1 MFGTIMR
8 AQVKAGQR
16 DAFIETMKRR
26 GTAANNPGF
35 LSAEIAYED
44 KDNDRVVAVI
54 HFRDRDSYMANAA
67 RPQTDAEYQE
77 MLQYLAGPP
86 EWTDLHYVSFKG
98 EPLTESALA
107 GATG

>member
-16 DAFIETMKRR
+16 DAFIEKMRQR
-26 GTAANNPGF
+26 GTAGNNPGF
-35 LSAEIAYED
+35 LSAEIGYED
-44 KDNDRVVAVI
+44 KDPDRVVAVI
-54 HFRDRDSYMANAA
+54 HFRDRESYMANAA
-67 RPQTDAEYQE
+67 RPQTDADYQD

-86 EWTDLHYVSFKG
+86 EWTDVHYVAFRG

-107 GATG
+107 STAG

>member
-16 DAFIETMKRR
+16 DAFIEKMRHR

-35 LSAEIAYED
+35 LSAEIGYED
-44 KDNDRVVAVI
+44 KDPNRVVAVI
-54 HFRDRDSYMANAA
+54 HFRDRDSYLANAS

-77 MLQYLAGPP
+77 MLQFLAGPP
-86 EWTDLHYVSFKG
+86 EWTDLHYVAFTG

-107 GATG
+107 STAG

>member
-16 DAFIETMKRR
+16 DAFIAKMKER
-26 GTAANNPGF
+26 GTAGNNPGF
-35 LSAEIAYED
+35 LNAEIGFED
-44 KDNDRVVAVI
+44 KDPNRVIAVI

-86 EWTDLHYVSFKG
+86 EWIDLHYVAFEG
-98 EPLTESALA
+98 EPLNAALVA
-107 GATG
+107 STA